1 MSMTKN
7 FYHEEINELS
17 LETRNSIY
25 EATGGHFDSY
35 PMAIAEAEEP
45 LISEITSAMFSHHQ
59 ISPDGYE
66 EFICD
71 LCHKPNTSDFPH
83 KECSD
88 REQAWSDAQSETED
102 WDAE

>member
-1 MSMTKN
+1 MSVQRICVFKAECQ
-7 FYHEEINELS
+7 FEEICAGVIPHFGEIVEISPEL
-17 LETRNSIY
+17 T
-25 EATGGHFDSY
+25 D
-35 PMAIAEAEEP
+35 EE
-45 LISEITSAMFSHHQ
+45 IRAQMSEMFSDHQ

-66 EFICD
+66 EFLCD

-102 WDAE
+102 WDA